1 MIKTLCIIGLVIVLG
16 VLFIGI
22 IPLFI
27 TLLSIAMFKS
37 DELEDDGY
45 WRCLLTSLIILIII
59 VSELFVNFYYNPESY
74 GYQKIVS
81 ENCVE
86 SED

>member
-1 MIKTLCIIGLVIVLG
+1 MKTLCVIGLVIVLG
-16 VLFIGI
+16 ILFIGI
-22 IPLFI
+22 IPLFM
-27 TLLSIAMFKS
+27 TLLRIEIFKS
-37 DELEDDGY
+37 DGLEDNGY
-45 WRCLLTSLIILIII
+45 WRCLLTSLIILIMI
-59 VSELFVNFYYNPESY
+59 VSELFINFYYDPESY